1 LQLIECVSEQTTFQ
15 LEVACKNSG
24 DEEEKSRGKSKET
37 KNECTNEQLQKIR
50 IKTIWTAKIDL
61 KLKSLKLIKRCLA
74 GNLL

>member
-1 LQLIECVSEQTTFQ
+1 VCLSKQHSNY

-50 IKTIWTAKIDL
+50 IKTIWTAK
-61 KLKSLKLIKRCLA
+61 
-74 GNLL
+74 N

>member
-37 KNECTNEQLQKIR
+37 EMNVRTNNCKKIR
-50 IKTIWTAKIDL
+50 IKTIWTAK
-61 KLKSLKLIKRCLA
+61 
-74 GNLL
+74 N

>member
-1 LQLIECVSEQTTFQ
+1 MSEQTTFQ

-50 IKTIWTAKIDL
+50 IKTIWTAKNWL
-61 KLKSLKLIKRCLA
+61 EIKIIEADKKMLSW
-74 GNLL
+74 